1 MNRRSFLTW
10 MGALIGV
17 GQHEGAAKFSDL
29 WAYDNMLTPNMFN
42 DAFKNLKKI
51 GPVDFYQNYE

>member
-1 MNRRSFLTW
+1 

-17 GQHEGAAKFSDL
+17 GQHEGATKFSDL